1 MKKESR
7 LFDVTM
13 RAYGGAKICELV
25 GSFLPRQLSNKD
37 NKKHIGFYR
46 DDGLA
51 VFNNECGPQAQGIK
65 KHFQRILRGIDL
77 NIVIKRNFK
86 IVDYLDVTLN
96 LLNKT

>member
-13 RAYGGAKICELV
+13 GAYGGAKICELV

-51 VFNNECGPQAQGIK
+51 DFNNE
-65 KHFQRILRGIDL
+65 
-77 NIVIKRNFK
+77 
-86 IVDYLDVTLN
+86 
-96 LLNKT
+96 